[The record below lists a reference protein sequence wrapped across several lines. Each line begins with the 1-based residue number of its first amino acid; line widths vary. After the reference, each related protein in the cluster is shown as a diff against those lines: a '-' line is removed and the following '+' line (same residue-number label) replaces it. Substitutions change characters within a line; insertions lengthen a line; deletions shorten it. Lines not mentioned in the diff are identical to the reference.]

1 MPQSNNWQ
9 ELLNANEYKD
19 QLIEMMKQYVME
31 SGFGILSRSTPLI
44 ITSREKEYF
53 FCLQEIML

>member
-9 ELLNANEYKD
+9 ELLNASEYKY
-19 QLIEMMKQYVME
+19 QLIKMMKQYVLE
-31 SGFGILSRSTPLI
+31 SGFGILSRSISFI
-44 ITSREKEYF
+44 ITSRENEYF